1 MVSPPLV
8 CLSPI
13 TMVQAYSFPILD
25 RREIV
30 AYLLE
35 SGIGLELE
43 EQQLLKP
50 TMEVIWPLYE
60 SLVHSLMGI
69 SRYRAQLLLSFSTV
83 VLKWVLIA
91 VRERR

>member
-1 MVSPPLV
+1 MVSPPVV

-69 SRYRAQLLLSFSTV
+69 SRYRAQLLLSFSSCC
-83 VLKWVLIA
+83 IEMDFDCRA
-91 VRERR
+91 

>member
-1 MVSPPLV
+1 
-8 CLSPI
+8 
-13 TMVQAYSFPILD
+13 VQAYSFPILD

-69 SRYRAQLLLSFSTV
+69 SRYSFCYDFQTV
-83 VLKWVLIA
+83 VLKWILIA

>member
-1 MVSPPLV
+1 
-8 CLSPI
+8 
-13 TMVQAYSFPILD
+13 MVQTYSFPILD

-69 SRYRAQLLLSFSTV
+69 SRYRAQLLLSFSSCC
-83 VLKWVLIA
+83 IEMDFDCRA
-91 VRERR
+91 